1 MYIEVIR
8 SQYYIMVD
16 GFRGGAIGNTNVQG
30 EEVKQLDVLAN
41 DLFINMLKASF
52 NVGVMISEENEQL
65 IEVDAGLR
73 GKYVV
78 AFDPLDGS
86 SNIDCLVS
94 IGSIFGIWRKVFVCS
109 LCVCLSVSV
118 CTCLLHA
125 SVCVYVLVRYDVI
138 IDVHTGVRRQ
148 ALLC

>member
-1 MYIEVIR
+1 MGII
-8 SQYYIMVD
+8 S
-16 GFRGGAIGNTNVQG
+16 RGGAVGNTNVQG

-41 DLFINMLKASF
+41 DLFINMLKSSF

-94 IGSIFGIWRKVFVCS
+94 IGSIFGIWRKVHVCM
-109 LCVCLSVSV
+109 
-118 CTCLLHA
+118 
-125 SVCVYVLVRYDVI
+125 Y
-138 IDVHTGVRRQ
+138 GVRP
-148 ALLC
+148 LLIYNIRYLRINHVLLKMAYNQDAKWLQLDMPSMAVQQ